1 MLFTLMKD
9 CSWYSL
15 ISFMEILLE
24 CHIEKRFMVIDYIA
38 QGGYVDNCLKKLAV
52 LLQSAELYYRYFHDA
67 CLVNF
72 YM

>member
-1 MLFTLMKD
+1 MKD

-24 CHIEKRFMVIDYIA
+24 FHIEKRFMVIDYIA
-38 QGGYVDNCLKKLAV
+38 QEGYVDNCLKKLAV
-52 LLQSAELYYRYFHDA
+52 LLQSAELYYGYFHDA